1 MASGDA
7 ARTLES
13 IAAGGTEVMNRVRDR
28 TITLRIIRFPSTVS
42 RVRVL
47 HLFTTFELERLFDRP
62 ETDHNRS
69 SPGRPE
75 ITEEIVNPV
84 IPYKQEN
91 PRWGYQ
97 KIPIVKGK
105 RVAENNE
112 PNENVADTIFLR
124 NEVGVKVFR
133 HSLVGSGQ

>member
-1 MASGDA
+1 MSACGA
-7 ARTLES
+7 
-13 IAAGGTEVMNRVRDR
+13 
-28 TITLRIIRFPSTVS
+28 
-42 RVRVL
+42 L

-84 IPYKQEN
+84 IRYKQEN

-124 NEVGVKVFR
+124 NEAGVKVFR